1 MSSNVMKVP
10 AEEVLFEDV
19 CTMLDSIA
27 KAKKKYEKITILTN
41 YVDDFRLKVAQITE
55 PKVPMI

>member
-1 MSSNVMKVP
+1 MKVP